1 MRRGPLLAALLCV
14 AGAFLVLV
22 GAGREWV
29 VVDVA
34 GDALLPGRSVDVDG
48 ADLAPGLRALGL
60 LGLAGVPALAAS
72 RGRGR
77 RVVGLVVLLTGA
89 GAVAVTARLVAAG
102 LGDRA
107 LLTAAVRDAGEGAT
121 SSTAWPYVTVLG
133 GLLLLASGLLVML
146 RGPRWAA
153 LGRRYDAPAPPP
165 ERPVGERDLWEA
177 LDRGEDPTA
186 ARGGQADPE
195 AR

>member
-1 MRRGPLLAALLCV
+1 MRRGPLLASLLCV
-14 AGAFLVLV
+14 VGAFVVLV

-29 VVDVA
+29 VVEVA

-48 ADLAPGLRALGL
+48 SDLAPGLRALGL
-60 LGLAGVPALAAS
+60 VGLAGVPALAAS

-89 GAVAVTARLVAAG
+89 GVVAVTTRLVAAG

-107 LLTAAVRDAGEGAT
+107 RLTAAVRDAGEGTTGAT
-121 SSTAWPYVTVLG
+121 PWPYVTALG
-133 GLLLLASGLLVML
+133 GLLLVAGGLLVML
-146 RGPRWAA
+146 RGPHWAG
-153 LGRRYDAPAPPP
+153 LGRRYDAPAAQ
-165 ERPVGERDLWEA
+165 PVQAVAERDLWAA

-186 ARGGQADPE
+186 AGGAEADPE